1 MVYKRGSEV
10 VDYVEKVTV
19 EKSFRDPREIIFPKD
34 SIVLRLYG
42 ELINQAQHI
51 QRYQKKNKCGPHEF
65 GFRHRKEN
73 KYIYID
79 LARSSNEAGY
89 LPVRDNGNLYID
101 LDSIDF
107 DNPNNK
113 AFNLKALIDFKG
125 GEELSINPK
134 SMKSQISS
142 IVTSIYP
149 IFESHEPRKN
159 ANSVLPPCRHSHD
172 YNQCSLQ
179 MNKLCEK
186 YYNLP

>member
-1 MVYKRGSEV
+1 M
-10 VDYVEKVTV
+10 
-19 EKSFRDPREIIFPKD
+19 
-34 SIVLRLYG
+34 
-42 ELINQAQHI
+42 

-73 KYIYID
+73 KYIYIN

-125 GEELSINPK
+125 GEELSINLK
-134 SMKSQISS
+134 S
-142 IVTSIYP
+142 
-149 IFESHEPRKN
+149 KN
-159 ANSVLPPCRHSHD
+159 YYFLPQAKGADAYFLTMFLVIMD
-172 YNQCSLQ
+172 YLKNT
-179 MNKLCEK
+179 
-186 YYNLP
+186 